1 MTASCRLSTL
11 PLETAL
17 DPEKKKTGLGGR
29 TLSIIAVV
37 PQQCIFAVL
46 RGSSGDR
53 FFPDRNYREELLV
66 TGEIAVR
73 ENGQFWSGKPVSQSL
88 LR

>member
-17 DPEKKKTGLGGR
+17 DPEKKETRLGGR
-29 TLSIIAVV
+29 TLSITAVV

-46 RGSSGDR
+46 RGSPGDR
-53 FFPDRNYREELLV
+53 FFLGRHYREELLV
-66 TGEIAVR
+66 TGEIAVG
-73 ENGQFWSGKPVSQSL
+73 ENWRFWS
-88 LR
+88 